1 MIVFLSIII
10 AILLLIIL
18 YLTKLYRDEKWNNLD
33 FEERLELLSKQKQE
47 ENKKGADYEIFN

>member
-1 MIVFLSIII
+1 MIIFLSIII

>member
-1 MIVFLSIII
+1 MIIFLSIII

-18 YLTKLYRDEKWNNLD
+18 YLTKLYCDEKWNNLD

-47 ENKKGADYEIFN
+47 ENKKEGEV

>member
-1 MIVFLSIII
+1 MIIFLSIII

-18 YLTKLYRDEKWNNLD
+18 YLTKLYCDEKWNNLD

-47 ENKKGADYEIFN
+47 ENKKEGEG